1 MGGKKPYFPMFVD
14 ISKKKILVIGGGKIA
29 ERRVETLLKFADN
42 ITVISP
48 EMTER
53 LLERAKEKR
62 IRWIP
67 EAIDMDDAICAEKL
81 IKWLSADVDI
91 VLAVTDNRVCNE
103 QVVHICRER
112 GILTNASHKKELCD
126 FYFPAVVIKD
136 SVTVGITSGGQSH
149 MQVKKMREQIEAA
162 LSESDTEL

>member
-53 LLERAKEKR
+53 LLERVKEKNPLDSR
-62 IRWIP
+62 SDRYGRCHMCRKINK
-67 EAIDMDDAICAEKL
+67 M
-81 IKWLSADVDI
+81 
-91 VLAVTDNRVCNE
+91 AVSRCGYRVGGNR
-103 QVVHICRER
+103 
-112 GILTNASHKKELCD
+112 
-126 FYFPAVVIKD
+126 
-136 SVTVGITSGGQSH
+136 
-149 MQVKKMREQIEAA
+149 
-162 LSESDTEL
+162 

>member
-1 MGGKKPYFPMFVD
+1 M
-14 ISKKKILVIGGGKIA
+14 
-29 ERRVETLLKFADN
+29 
-42 ITVISP
+42 
-48 EMTER
+48 
-53 LLERAKEKR
+53 
-62 IRWIP
+62 
-67 EAIDMDDAICAEKL
+67 
-81 IKWLSADVDI
+81 
-91 VLAVTDNRVCNE
+91 AVTDNRVCNE

-162 LSESDTEL
+162 LSKSDTEL